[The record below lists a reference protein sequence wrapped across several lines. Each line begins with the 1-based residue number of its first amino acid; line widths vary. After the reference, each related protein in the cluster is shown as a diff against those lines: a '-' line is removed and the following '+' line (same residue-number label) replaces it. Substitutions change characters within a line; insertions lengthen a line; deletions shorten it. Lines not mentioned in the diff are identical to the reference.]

1 MDYVIRNTATLL
13 FVALTGLAL
22 PGALTAADA
31 PPKLRLTEVQ
41 SAEPKSYKVDLT
53 LDPEK
58 TTFTGHISIQLEIGK
73 PLQVLWLNQSK
84 IQIKSAVLTAGGKK
98 LTAQSIPGGDD
109 FVGLQFPSM
118 VPAGTA
124 SLAIDYSGVVIEKN
138 SSAIFRQVESGNWY
152 IFSQFEPTDARG
164 AFPCFDDPYYKTPW
178 QLTLHIPVAS
188 SAVSNTLPLS
198 EKTAGGTKTIV
209 FRETK
214 PLPSYL
220 VAFGVGPFE
229 YVPAGVAGKNKIPV
243 RIVVPKGKSGE
254 AKYAAEVTATI
265 LNRLEDYFGIP
276 FPYEKS
282 DQVAIPNTV
291 GFGAMENPGMVTY
304 VQSLIL
310 ADPKVDAIGR
320 QRSYAMTAAHE
331 LAHQW
336 FGDLVTTAWWD
347 DIWLNE
353 AFATWME
360 RKLIEEWKPEWK
372 TRVTDVAAK
381 LGAAD
386 EDSLISARK
395 IRQEILAK
403 DDILNAFDGITYQK
417 GASVIG
423 MFENW
428 MGKEE
433 FRTGVQAYLKQ
444 YAWRATTAGQFLD
457 SLSTSSKKNVTKS
470 FSTFLNQAGVPT
482 LAVSLECNGT
492 AKPQL
497 QVEQTRFLPTGSKG
511 SADQTWNVPMCVR
524 YGTGTTGQKQ
534 CALITEKKQTMVLE
548 AAKGC
553 PAWVQANHEAIGYYR
568 VEYKG
573 GLLKAL
579 TSGDVATR
587 LSAAERSDLMG
598 NAKALADAGKLA
610 ASDTLT
616 LAETFHNDSERN
628 VLQMAVELALSPAM
642 TLVPDNLHPNYQ
654 RYLQKNFLARARE
667 LTWTAKPGEPEETTL
682 FRPMLLRMVSTWGND
697 KQLADEAKSLAE
709 KWLADHSTV
718 SPNLAGAILRVAA
731 YSGDKAFADRLLATL
746 KQEKNKQV
754 RQVLLSGL
762 RSFRDREAI
771 LVGMKAL
778 VRGEISFLEAG
789 DLLFGG
795 QMQDATRKMALEF
808 LKSNWDVIVKT
819 MPTGGG
825 FDFGSSLPRVGATY
839 CDVSSR
845 DELKAFFAPRV
856 DQFLGAPRSLDQTLE
871 GIDLC
876 IASKAT
882 QSASVAA
889 FLGKY

>member
-1 MDYVIRNTATLL
+1 MIRNTATLL
-13 FVALTGLAL
+13 LLAL
-22 PGALTAADA
+22 PGALFAADA

-41 SAEPKSYKVDLT
+41 SAEPKSYKVDLS

-58 TTFTGHISIQLEIGK
+58 TTFTGHISIQMEIGK
-73 PLQVLWLNQSK
+73 PLQTLWLNQSK
-84 IQIKSAVLTAGGKK
+84 IQIKSAVLTAGSKK
-98 LTAQSIPGGDD
+98 LTAETVPGGEE
-109 FVGLQFPSM
+109 FVGLKFPSP
-118 VPAGTA
+118 VPAGPA
-124 SLAIDYSGVVIEKN
+124 SVSIDYSGVIIEKN

-178 QLTLHIPVAS
+178 QLTLHIPAAS
-188 SAVSNTLPLS
+188 SAVSNTPPES
-198 EKTAGGTKTIV
+198 EKNAGGTKTIV
-209 FRETK
+209 FRQTK

-310 ADPKVDAIGR
+310 ADPKTDRIGR
-320 QRSYAMTAAHE
+320 QREYAMTAAHE

-360 RKLIEEWKPEWK
+360 RKLIDEWKPEWK
-372 TRVTDVAAK
+372 TRISDVGAK
-381 LGAAD
+381 LGAAE

-433 FRTGVQAYLKQ
+433 FRKGVQSYLKQ

-457 SLSTSSKKNVTKS
+457 SLSTSSKRNVTKS

-482 LAVSLECNGT
+482 LAVSLDCKDP
-492 AKPQL
+492 AKPL
-497 QVEQTRFLPTGSKG
+497 LEVEQQRFLPMGSKG
-511 SADQTWNVPMCVR
+511 SSDQTWNIPMCVR
-524 YGTGTTGQKQ
+524 YGTGTEGQTQ
-534 CALITEKKQTMVLE
+534 CTLITEKKQTLALE
-548 AAKGC
+548 KAKGC
-553 PAWVQANHEAIGYYR
+553 PAWVQANDQAVGYYR

-573 GLLKAL
+573 GLLQSLIAGDAL
-579 TSGDVATR
+579 KR
-587 LSAAERSDLMG
+587 LSAVERSDLMG
-598 NAKALADAGKLA
+598 NSKALADAGKLTA
-610 ASDTLT
+610 ADTLA
-616 LAETFHNDSERN
+616 LAETFHNDPERN
-628 VLQMAVELALSPAM
+628 VMQMSLDLALSAAM
-642 TLVPDNLHPNYQ
+642 TLVPENLQPNYQ
-654 RYLQKNFLARARE
+654 RYLQKNFQAKARE
-667 LTWTAKPGEPEETTL
+667 LGWIAKPGEPEETTL
-682 FRPMLLRMVSTWGND
+682 LRPTMVRMMATWGND
-697 KQLADEAKSLAE
+697 RQLADEARVLAD
-709 KWLADHSTV
+709 KWLLDHSAV
-718 SPNLAGAILRVAA
+718 SPNMAGAVLRGAA
-731 YSGDKAFADRLLATL
+731 YYGDKAFAEKLLAAL
-746 KQEKNKQV
+746 KTEKDKQV
-754 RQVLLSGL
+754 RQSLLSGL
-762 RSFRDREAI
+762 NSFRQREAI
-771 LVGMKAL
+771 LVSMKAL
-778 VRGEISFLEAG
+778 VAGEVPFLEG
-789 DLLFGG
+789 GSLLFGG
-795 QMQDATRKMALEF
+795 QSQDATRTMALDF
-808 LKSNWDVIVKT
+808 LRANWDAVVKK

-825 FDFGSSLPRVGATY
+825 FDFGAVLPRVGASY
-839 CDVSSR
+839 CTVPLR
-845 DELKAFFAPRV
+845 DELKTFFAPRV
-856 DQFLGAPRSLDQTLE
+856 EQFTGAPRALDQTLE
-871 GIDLC
+871 AIDLC
-876 IASKAT
+876 IANKAA

>member
-1 MDYVIRNTATLL
+1 MGYVIRNTATLL
-13 FVALTGLAL
+13 FVLTGLAL
-22 PGALTAADA
+22 PGAILAADA

-41 SAEPKSYKVDLT
+41 TAEPKSYKVDLN

-58 TTFTGHISIQLEIGK
+58 PAFTGHITIQLEIGK
-73 PLQVLWLNQSK
+73 PLQTLWLNQSK
-84 IQIKSAVLTAGGKK
+84 IEIKSAVLTASGKK
-98 LTAQSIPGGDD
+98 LTAESIPGGDG
-109 FVGLQFPSM
+109 FVGLRFPS
-118 VPAGTA
+118 VVAVGNAT
-124 SLAIDYSGVVIEKN
+124 LAIDYSGVVIEKN

-178 QLTLHIPVAS
+178 QLTLHIPAAS
-188 SAVSNTLPLS
+188 TAISNTPPAS
-198 EKTAGGTKTIV
+198 EKTSGGTKTIV

-310 ADPKVDAIGR
+310 ADPKVDTIGR
-320 QRSYAMTAAHE
+320 QRNYAMTAAHE

-360 RKLIEEWKPEWK
+360 RKLIDEWKPEWK
-372 TRVTDVAAK
+372 TRVADVGAK

-428 MGKEE
+428 MGKED
-433 FRTGVQAYLKQ
+433 FRKGVQSYLKQ
-444 YAWRATTAGQFLD
+444 FAWRATTAGQFLD
-457 SLSTSSKKNVTKS
+457 SLSTSSKRNVTKP
-470 FSTFLNQAGVPT
+470 FSTFLNQAGIPT
-482 LAVSLECNGT
+482 MAVSLECTG
-492 AKPQL
+492 AGKPQL
-497 QVEQTRFLPTGSKG
+497 QVEQERFLPTGSKG
-511 SADQTWNVPMCVR
+511 STDQNWNVPMCVR
-524 YGTGTTGQKQ
+524 YGSGADVQTQ
-534 CALITEKKQTMVLE
+534 CALITEKKQTVVLE
-548 AAKGC
+548 NARGC
-553 PAWVQANHEAIGYYR
+553 PAWVQANDQAVGYYR

-573 GLLKAL
+573 GLLQKLIA
-579 TSGDVATR
+579 GDVANR
-587 LSAAERSDLMG
+587 LSAVERSDLMG
-598 NAKALADAGKLA
+598 NAKALADAGKLT

-616 LAETFHNDSERN
+616 LAETFHNDPERN
-628 VLQMAVELALSPAM
+628 VMQMALELALSPAT
-642 TLVPDNLHPNYQ
+642 TLVPESLQPNYQ
-654 RYLQKNFLARARE
+654 RYLQKNFLAKARE
-667 LTWTAKPGEPEETTL
+667 LGWTAKPGEPEETTL
-682 FRPMLLRMVSTWGND
+682 LRPMLVRLLATRGND
-697 KQLADEAKSLAE
+697 KQLADEGRALAE

-718 SPNLAGAILRVAA
+718 SPNMAGAVIRAA
-731 YSGDKAFADRLLATL
+731 TYYADKAFAERLLAAL
-746 KQEKNKQV
+746 KLEKDKQV
-754 RQVLLSGL
+754 RRNLMSGL
-762 RSFRDREAI
+762 NSFRDREAI
-771 LVGMKAL
+771 FVGMNAL
-778 VRGEISFLEAG
+778 LQGEIPFLEG
-789 DLLFGG
+789 GNLLFSG
-795 QMQDATRKMALEF
+795 QIQDSTRKMAFEF
-808 LKSNWDVIVKT
+808 LKTNWDVIVKN

-825 FDFGSSLPRVGATY
+825 FDFGAVLPRVGGAF
-839 CDVSSR
+839 CEAGSR
-845 DELKAFFAPRV
+845 NELKTFFAPRV
-856 DQFLGAPRSLDQTLE
+856 DQFTGAPRALDQTLE
-871 GIDLC
+871 SIDLC
-876 IASKAT
+876 IANKAA
-882 QSASVAA
+882 QSASVAS